1 MELAYQNTGK
11 NGMQFTI
18 ETVFT
23 GPDKF
28 NYTLSCSQGSWN
40 PFIEVIE
47 FYVLITP
54 INTMNNWQKA
64 NILLQNQILK
74 QSLSGVYE

>member
-1 MELAYQNTGK
+1 MELAYQNSGK
-11 NGMQFTI
+11 NGMQFII

-28 NYTLSCSQGSWN
+28 NYTLSSSQSSWN
-40 PFIEVIE
+40 PFIEMIE

-54 INTMNNWQKA
+54 MNTMNNWQKA
-64 NILLQNQILK
+64 NIVLQEQILEP
-74 QSLSGVYE
+74 SLSGLYE